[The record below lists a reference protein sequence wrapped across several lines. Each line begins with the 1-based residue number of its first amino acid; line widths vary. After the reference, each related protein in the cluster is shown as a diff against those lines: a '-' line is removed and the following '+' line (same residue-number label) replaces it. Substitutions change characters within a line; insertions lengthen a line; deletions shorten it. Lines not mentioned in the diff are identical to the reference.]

1 MQEATIKVWI
11 ADHSQNDA
19 EALASTLR
27 NAGYRIRT
35 TAIASHGELDEK
47 LAEDKPDLVLCANDL
62 ELLPLDKCTAACA
75 AKASEIPVIAIAEDP
90 DDIALAAAISFGA
103 RDMIRREASDHLQQ
117 VVGRELEV
125 ARQRRA
131 LAETRSEA
139 EENRALADTFLDSS
153 TDGVAYIHEGIH
165 GQVNSAYAQRF
176 GFELPAEVEGLP
188 VLEFITKDDRDEV
201 KKRLREFDKGH
212 LNPEPMEV
220 TMQTMEGDSFKVS
233 ILMQEVQHEGERT
246 LRLLVPTESG
256 NPELEAVHD
265 ALQKEF
271 KSQRERLQKTE
282 TEFSEMRESHQILKK
297 EHEELQDKLKTA
309 AKKLEENKRAAA
321 EVPADGGSQARAAF
335 LKEAD
340 ALIESPPES
349 GKAGLACFT
358 VDKYHELLSQVGIS
372 NLESFVSQF
381 GKALEKHLDKGEKL
395 YRISDHCFAVC
406 LTREADKDIEQ
417 WANDT
422 LEKIN
427 GNVVESGTHSTS
439 MSASAAIVRLSSAED
454 ADTALTNA
462 WTKANETSAAGGGSV
477 QRAAGG
483 KSEESG
489 EDEKWI
495 DLITKSLEKERFQ
508 LVYQP
513 IAALDGSATERYVVR
528 IRMLDEDGTE
538 YAPEEFMPAAE
549 RGDLMRDI
557 DRWVIDKTLAVA
569 AERGAEASE
578 ATFFMKLSEASITTP
593 DILDWIAATLQGH
606 KGMQASI
613 MFEVAQNVVEKHLK
627 TAAKLA
633 EGLKKIKCGFAVDNF
648 GVDKSGLNT
657 IKHVPMDFLKLEG
670 SFMEE
675 LRENPDKREDIQQ
688 IIDLAQEN
696 DIQTIAGQVED
707 ANSLATLWQLG
718 INFIQGNYV
727 QEAEVVLDSGG
738 GGFHWNGEDKQASS
752 N

>member
-1 MQEATIKVWI
+1 MQEATLKVWI

-35 TAIASHGELDEK
+35 TAIGSHGELDEK
-47 LAEDKPDLVLCANDL
+47 LAEDTPDLVLCAVDL

-75 AKASEIPVIAIAEDP
+75 GKAPEIPVIAIAEDP
-90 DDIALAAAISFGA
+90 DDTALAAAISFGA
-103 RDMIRREASDHLQQ
+103 RDMVRREASDHLQQ

-125 ARQRRA
+125 ARHRRA
-131 LAETRSEA
+131 LAESRSEA
-139 EENRALADTFLDSS
+139 EESRALADTFLDSS

-188 VLEFITKDDRDEV
+188 VLEFIAKDDRDAV
-201 KKRLREFDKGH
+201 KKRLREFDKGQ

-220 TMQTMEGDSFKVS
+220 TMQTMEGESFKVS

-246 LRLLVPTESG
+246 LRLLVPTDTG

-265 ALQKEF
+265 ALKKEF
-271 KSQRERLQKTE
+271 NNQRERLQKIE
-282 TEFSEMRESHQILKK
+282 TEYSELRESHQILQK
-297 EHEELQDKLKTA
+297 EQEELNSKLKTA
-309 AKKLEENKRAAA
+309 AKKLEENKQAAA
-321 EVPADGGSQARAAF
+321 EVSADGGSQARAAF

-340 ALIESPPES
+340 ALIESPPDS
-349 GKAGLACFT
+349 GKAGLVCFS
-358 VDKYHELLSQVGIS
+358 VDKYDELLGQVGFS

-381 GKALEKHLDKGEKL
+381 GKAIEKHLDKGEKL
-395 YRISDHCFAVC
+395 YRISDQGFAVC
-406 LTREADKDIEQ
+406 LTRDADKEIEK
-417 WANDT
+417 WANDV
-422 LEKIN
+422 LHSVN
-427 GNVVESGTHSTS
+427 GNLVESGTHSTS
-439 MSASAAIVRLSSAED
+439 MGASAAFVRLSSAED

-462 WTKANETSAAGGGSV
+462 WSAASAAGEGSV
-477 QRAAGG
+477 TRAAGG
-483 KSEESG
+483 KSEASSD
-489 EDEKWI
+489 DEKWI
-495 DLITKSLEKERFQ
+495 DLITTALEKERFQ

-528 IRMLDEDGTE
+528 IRMLGEDGTE

-569 AERGAEASE
+569 AERGAEASD
-578 ATFFMKLSEASITTP
+578 ATFFMKLSEASVTTP
-593 DILDWIAATLQGH
+593 DILDWIAATLEGH
-606 KGMQASI
+606 KGMQATI

-627 TAAKLA
+627 TAANIAKGLQKL
-633 EGLKKIKCGFAVDNF
+633 KCGFAVDNF

-670 SFMEE
+670 AFIAEMKED
-675 LRENPDKREDIQQ
+675 PDKREHVQA
-688 IIDLAQEN
+688 IIDLAKEN
-696 DIQTIAGQVED
+696 EIQTIAGQVED

-727 QEAEVVLDSGG
+727 QEAEVVLDSDG
-738 GGFHWNGEDKQASS
+738 GGFHWNGEEKQASS